1 MLFKKVV
8 EYFEELEKTSSTN
21 KMVEIL
27 ADLFKK
33 TPKEEIDLVAYLA
46 LGELG
51 SSYAGRMTGMADK
64 MVLRAIALA
73 SGKSEDEARSVFR
86 KIGDVGLAAEKLCRG
101 KGSLKLKNVFGE
113 LIKIAKSSG
122 AKSQNVKIKSLAN
135 LFKRSSSLEAK
146 YLARIVTGTMRT
158 GFSAMTILSA
168 LAMAFTGD
176 KKNKNILE
184 KAFNNN
190 PDIGAIAKMAA
201 AKGLKGLTGVGA
213 AIGRPIK
220 MMLAQRVKEIDEI
233 FRKIPSGLAAEEK
246 YDGERIQAHKK
257 GKKIVLFSRRMEDI
271 TLQFPDV
278 VEHIKKNL
286 ADKDF
291 IIEGEVVPI
300 DKKGRSLPFQKLMQR
315 RRKYDVE
322 KYVKEIPVCYYLF
335 DLLSLGGK
343 NYIKK
348 IYPERYAALKSIVK
362 RKTRNLQLA
371 QRKIVKDVKGFQE
384 FFKQSLARGNEGLI
398 AKSLSSDSVYRAGVR
413 GWLWIKWKK
422 EYAKGMQDTF
432 DLVVVGGFAGRGKR
446 SGTYGSLLC
455 AAYNH
460 GKFETVTKLGA
471 GFTDKQLAKFGKI
484 FEEVKEK
491 PANVIVHKMMK
502 PDVWFKP
509 KIVIE
514 VLGAEITRSPIHTC
528 AVKDG
533 KGLAIRFP
541 RFIRYRD
548 DKSARQATS
557 SKEIEQMWRRKK

>member
-122 AKSQNVKIKSLAN
+122 AKSQDVKIKSLAN

-146 YLARIVTGTMRT
+146 YLARIVTGTMRA